1 MYLTKKKMIDRIK
14 RFIEMQDL
22 SSSSFANEIGV
33 QRSSVSHVLSGR
45 NKPSLDFVV
54 KIKERFPEV
63 NLEWLINGKG
73 GMIASKEKKEI
84 KKKPISK
91 EDIKPEQKSFQFDD
105 NSVPKQKVEKE
116 KDFIVKEEPP
126 VSYGFNTEK
135 VLKKIILLYQ
145 DNTFDEFLPNK

>member
-1 MYLTKKKMIDRIK
+1 MLDRIK
-14 RFIEMQDL
+14 RFIEMQNL

-54 KIKERFPEV
+54 KIKDRFPEV

-73 GMIASKEKKEI
+73 GMIASKEKKETD
-84 KKKPISK
+84 KKPISK
-91 EDIKPEQKSFQFDD
+91 VDVEPEQKSFQFD
-105 NSVPKQKVEKE
+105 NNPVSNKQVEKE
-116 KDFIVKEEPP
+116 KEFIVKDEPL
-126 VSYGFNTEK
+126 VSYGFNAEK
-135 VLKKIILLYQ
+135 TLKKIILLYQ